1 MKSYLRPFAFF
12 APPVLGLCL
21 SSWCVGGVAWAAP
34 PSDQPSTSKAKT
46 AAPAAVQE
54 QVIIPGP
61 LRSFLRMA
69 AISQKAPL
77 EDVLPLLSRNVFMQ
91 GYQQGTPTE
100 YLVLLYRYVEQ
111 ARELQILAGPKSTI
125 RVTNCDDAGTLVQ
138 ILGYRIR
145 EGCGQKTFYLETA
158 NPERAFLTI
167 DSGFPLTEL
176 ELALQEGKPFTY
188 SYPTTAVPVMF
199 HEADWTVLSPAR
211 KRTVGNLIEVLVN
224 NPDIARLYWALTK
237 NDTATRTALHQ
248 APGLRV
254 LLPYAA
260 VLDFYGG
267 EISVRSGHVIVPGG
281 RNAEGGWK
289 ELVGAS
295 PGSPSDFVSHLLA
308 TDQGWL
314 AVYFDVL
321 SRVSIEQ
328 QRHLT
333 ESQRMNKLYEAF
345 RPIDPKQKA
354 VQGVFRRAPGLLV
367 LFTRL
372 EWEPNGQPHV
382 PGDLEVWRQIVRQ
395 KSAADAVHGLNKNFD
410 KWGNAEQFLETMTSL
425 AREDNDSGP
434 LQTYLTLCELDSQRP
449 KDRQL
454 SAGTVKQL
462 AEGFPQFNSWYLTF
476 SEFPDLTDASIARFL
491 NVANSIDGIS
501 NQTLRG
507 NTLGAFQANV
517 GLWQILARQ
526 GEIPAAQQDASWQKM
541 VDPFIKISSS
551 AQLFDATHNSLG
563 AVLEAAGG
571 RADSS
576 QEELVQLLAGPRQ
589 ETPEGQRVHEELAER
604 IRSVLIDQHLVSL
617 DTLFTLNNGFS
628 TMTPGHPG
636 DAKML
641 ALASELREFEMPR
654 AIFTKNEKIEWAPRV
669 YSTHHAELQVQTDL
683 SKVIKAPGSKA
694 QLDGARGELIPFLRD
709 TLVGLNYAYYEPPG
723 AQMLHNNPLFVRAH
737 DFTGVSMTNPE
748 RTWHAPILLGA
759 GMPAGGGA
767 YLMGSLSDLSY
778 ALAATE
784 QDFIAPE
791 NIQALVWKELV
802 PDLLVSATLP
812 RWWTVT
818 PSELHAAAL
827 YQKAGEEILVLA
839 ENDATARGQV
849 IDILWDR
856 MAPRR
861 LEQTLQ
867 YLTQGEDPTA
877 LLPRMLP
884 SETFHL
890 AAEFRKQHPSAASAA
905 GPANQQLDAL
915 VKQNPN
921 EVNAVRIAK
930 DFGVPHPTLA
940 RTNSSELLNIKP
952 FPFFGG
958 YSSRLFGESWESGN
972 LYWARLA
979 DEMGYSPV
987 ILNRLIPD
995 LTRRMSSK
1003 IFATELE
1010 DWPSMLRAM
1019 RETGDEVRRGRIV
1032 FPAAVNTTSLDRTV
1046 KDGTA
1051 QTVKDGTAQ

>member
-1 MKSYLRPFAFF
+1 M
-12 APPVLGLCL
+12 V
-21 SSWCVGGVAWAAP
+21 
-34 PSDQPSTSKAKT
+34 T
-46 AAPAAVQE
+46 
-54 QVIIPGP
+54 IPGP
-61 LRSFLRMA
+61 LRSFMRMA
-69 AISQKAPL
+69 AISQKASL

-91 GYQQGTPTE
+91 GYQQGAPTE

-111 ARELQILAGPKSTI
+111 ARELQILAGSKGTI
-125 RVTNCDDAGTLVQ
+125 RVNNCDDAGTLVQ

-188 SYPTTAVPVMF
+188 AYPTTAVPVMF
-199 HEADWTVLSPAR
+199 HESDWTVLSPAK

-224 NPDIARLYWALTK
+224 NPDIARLYWALAK
-237 NDTATRTALHQ
+237 NDATTRAALHQ
-248 APGLRV
+248 APGLRA
-254 LLPYAA
+254 LLPFGP

-267 EISVRSGHVIVPGG
+267 EISIRSGHVIVPGG
-281 RNAEGGWK
+281 RNAESGWK
-289 ELVGAS
+289 ELVGAN
-295 PGSPSDFVSHLLA
+295 PGSPSEFVTNLLSI
-308 TDQGWL
+308 DQGWL
-314 AVYFDVL
+314 ALYFDVL
-321 SRVSIEQ
+321 SRISLEQ
-328 QRHLT
+328 QKHLT
-333 ESQRMNKLYEAF
+333 EAPRMKRLYEAF
-345 RPIDPKQKA
+345 RPIDPKQRA
-354 VQGVFRRAPGLLV
+354 VHGVFRRAPGLLV

-372 EWEPNGQPHV
+372 DWEPNGQPHV
-382 PGDLEVWRQIVRQ
+382 PGDLEVWRKIVHQ
-395 KSAADAVHGLNKNFD
+395 KSSADAVRGLGKGYD
-410 KWGNAEQFLETMTSL
+410 KWSNAEQFLETMTSL
-425 AREDNDSGP
+425 AREDSDTGP
-434 LQTYLTLCELDSQRP
+434 LQIYLTLCELDSQRP

-454 SAGTVKQL
+454 SAGTVGLL
-462 AEGFPQFNSWYLTF
+462 AEGFSQFSTWYLTF
-476 SEFPDLTDASIARFL
+476 SDFPDLTDTSIARFL
-491 NVANSIDGIS
+491 TVADAIDGIS

-526 GEIPAAQQDASWQKM
+526 GEIPVAQQDASWQKM
-541 VDPFIKISSS
+541 LDPFAKVSSS
-551 AQLFDATHNSLG
+551 TQLFDAAHSSLG
-563 AVLEAAGG
+563 AVLVAAGA
-571 RADSS
+571 RPDSS
-576 QEELVQLLAGPRQ
+576 QDEVIDLLAGPRQ
-589 ETPEGQRVHEELAER
+589 ETAEGQRVHTELAER

-628 TMTPGHPG
+628 TLTVGHPG

-641 ALASELREFEMPR
+641 ALAGELREFEMPR

-683 SKVIKAPGSKA
+683 SKVIKAPASKA
-694 QLDGARGELIPFLRD
+694 QLENARGELSPFLRD
-709 TLVGLNYAYYEPPG
+709 TLVGMNYAYYEPPG
-723 AQMLHNNPLFVRAH
+723 AQILHNNPLFVRAH
-737 DFTGVSMTNPE
+737 DFTGVSMVNPE

-767 YLMGSLSDLSY
+767 YLMGSLADLSY

-812 RWWTVT
+812 RWWAVT
-818 PSELHAAAL
+818 PAELHAAAL
-827 YQKAGEEILVLA
+827 YQRAGEEILIVA
-839 ENDATARGQV
+839 EKDPAVRGQA

-867 YLTQGEDPTA
+867 ELTQAEDSAT

-890 AAEFRKQHPSAASAA
+890 AAEFRKEHPAAASAA
-905 GPANQQLDAL
+905 GPANQQLDDL
-915 VKQNPN
+915 IRQNPN
-921 EVNAVRIAK
+921 EVNAARIAK
-930 DFGVPHPTLA
+930 DFGVPHPTMA
-940 RTNSSELLNIKP
+940 RTNSSDLLNIKP

-987 ILNRLIPD
+987 MLNRVIPE
-995 LTRRMSSK
+995 LTRRMTAK

-1019 RETGDEVRRGRIV
+1019 RETGDEVRQHKVV
-1032 FPAAVNTTSLDRTV
+1032 FPASVNTTSLERTV
-1046 KDGTA
+1046 KDGSA
-1051 QTVKDGTAQ
+1051 Q